1 MYTHFS
7 NMADEIASKEV
18 MEKDLP
24 EVISAMREMGE
35 KISDINQQVESLLVK
50 ISSGLL
56 PTKKGVSF
64 LELKFHL
71 LLSYVIDL
79 TYYLLTKTDGNSWQG
94 DPAVDRLVEAR
105 TVLEKL
111 RPIDQKMKYQIDKM
125 IKTATTGVVSGA
137 EIDPLRFKPNPENM
151 VSKLDE
157 GDSQSS
163 EEEGAPKKAKVYV
176 PPKVAA
182 VPYDDEDDKKT
193 RKERDEE
200 RARKRVLTSSV
211 LHDLR
216 DEYSDAPQEIRDE
229 TVSRWRKQKEKEEEE
244 ERTRYEEENLLRLP
258 AKKKKKMSERAQ
270 SGMDELT
277 SFADLSVLNDDET
290 SGDYPTKASSRSKTS
305 KSKWKKKRGA
315 TKKGRKGFAGRR
327 RR

>member
-1 MYTHFS
+1 
-7 NMADEIASKEV
+7 MAAVAAEAIIA
-18 MEKDLP
+18 KDLP
-24 EVISAMREMGE
+24 EVISAMREMEE
-35 KISDINQQVESLLVK
+35 KVSDIDQHVENLMKK
-50 ISSGLL
+50 ISSGSLT
-56 PTKKGVSF
+56 TKKGVSF

-79 TYYLLTKTDGNSWQG
+79 TYYLLTKTDGKPWQE
-94 DPAVDRLVEAR
+94 DPAAERLVEVR

-125 IKTATTGVVSGA
+125 IKTATTGMTSGA

-151 VSKLDE
+151 VSKLDDE
-157 GDSQSS
+157 DFESS
-163 EEEGAPKKAKVYV
+163 DEEDGSKKTKVYV

-182 VPYDDEDDKKT
+182 VPYDEDDDKKT

-200 RARKRVLTSSV
+200 RARKRVLTSSL

-216 DEYSDAPQEIRDE
+216 DEYGDAPQEIRDE
-229 TVSRWRKQKEKEEEE
+229 TLSRWRKQKEKEEEE

-258 AKKKKKMSERAQ
+258 AKKKKRISERAQ

-277 SFADLSVLNDDET
+277 AFADLSVLNAGEDDRNGEY
-290 SGDYPTKASSRSKTS
+290 STKSSSSSKKS
-305 KSKWKKKRGA
+305 KSKWKKKFGSA
-315 TKKGRKGFAGRR
+315 KKKKGFSKRR